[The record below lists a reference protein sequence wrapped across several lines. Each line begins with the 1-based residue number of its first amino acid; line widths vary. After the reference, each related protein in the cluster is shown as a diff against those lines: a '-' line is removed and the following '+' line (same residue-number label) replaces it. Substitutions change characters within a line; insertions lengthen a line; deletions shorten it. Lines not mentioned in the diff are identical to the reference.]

1 MAQELLENLVTLAKT
16 DYRSRLQLKSV
27 EVVKDSKVISPRS
40 NNAVQSSSL
49 KTQLPHY
56 IN

>member
-1 MAQELLENLVTLAKT
+1 MTQELLENLVTLAKT

-40 NNAVQSSSL
+40 NNAVQPSSL